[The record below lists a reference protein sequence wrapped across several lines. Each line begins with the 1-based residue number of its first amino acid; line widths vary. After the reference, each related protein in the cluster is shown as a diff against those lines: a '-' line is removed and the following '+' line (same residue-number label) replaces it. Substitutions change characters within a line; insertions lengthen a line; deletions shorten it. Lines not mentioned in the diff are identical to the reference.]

1 MPQCKD
7 SLVEVAAGSYT
18 VEKHSVVRLSERK
31 FHSMLSMKGKY
42 GLKALYHLAGLPP
55 GVMAQSVEIAEKHA
69 ISKKF
74 LDAILADLRHS
85 GFVQTRKGR
94 GGGYCL
100 TRSPDSIMVGH
111 VLRVLDGPLAPIHCA
126 SRTAYQRCHDCADEN
141 ACAVRLTMLEVREAI
156 AAVLDNKSL
165 TAMRQMVDDEQA
177 DMERAILSVS

>member
-1 MPQCKD
+1 MQGFT
-7 SLVEVAAGSYT
+7 VEVAAGSYT
-18 VEKHSVVRLSERK
+18 VEKHSVALLSERK

-165 TAMRQMVDDEQA
+165 TAMRQMVDDEQS
-177 DMERAILSVS
+177 DMQTAILSVY

>member
-1 MPQCKD
+1 
-7 SLVEVAAGSYT
+7 
-18 VEKHSVVRLSERK
+18 
-31 FHSMLSMKGKY
+31 MKGKY
-42 GLKALYHLAGLPP
+42 GLKALYHLAGLRP
-55 GVMAQSVEIAEKHA
+55 GVMAQSIEISERHG

-74 LDAILADLRHS
+74 LDTILADLRHS

-100 TRSPDSIMVGH
+100 TRSPDTIMVGH

-126 SRTAYQRCHDCADEN
+126 SRTAYHRCHDCPDEN

-165 TAMRQMVDDEQA
+165 TAMRQMVEEESADFDEA
-177 DMERAILSVS
+177 MTAS